1 VLLNTRALMELVV
14 LNIAHELGLMPP
26 QLFSI
31 LVIMALFSTLIT
43 APLLN
48 LLQRREVRVEQ
59 RTVQMAVRLGLD

>member
-1 VLLNTRALMELVV
+1 
-14 LNIAHELGLMPP
+14 MPA

-48 LLQRREVRVEQ
+48 LLQRREARVAQ
-59 RTVQMAVRLGLD
+59 RTVQMA